1 MYFTHQLP
9 QQKQITMKAL
19 YILIIPALLTSC
31 SVLKFAQKSF
41 SDLPKS
47 EAVEMVSINKP
58 NADKAKIVEP
68 RHVDTLPPLSTTDFG
83 KNSVLST
90 RSTAALVT
98 TPDSEKLAP
107 IKYLKVGSRG
117 AAVLALEKRLTE
129 LDYDAG
135 KVDGYYDKQTR
146 QGVLAFQKYAELK
159 RTGTY
164 TQETQKALLEAVLP
178 KGLHPE
184 LGLPRIEIDIARQIL
199 LYFDEKGLNSII
211 AVSTGSNRNYCER
224 SKKSGQRVCGV
235 ALTPLGTFHIQR
247 KIPGWR
253 ESDLGKLY
261 NPLYFSDGFA
271 IHGAPLVPEYNAS
284 HGCVRISIATSVWFY
299 DAIKNGT
306 PVILFD

>member
-1 MYFTHQLP
+1 
-9 QQKQITMKAL
+9 MKAL
-19 YILIIPALLTSC
+19 YTLIVLALLTGC
-31 SVLKFAQKSF
+31 SSLKSMEKIS

-47 EAVEMVSINKP
+47 EVVKTAS
-58 NADKAKIVEP
+58 ADKVNTDKSKILVP
-68 RHVDTLPPLSTTDFG
+68 LHVDTLPPLSTTDLT
-83 KNSVLST
+83 KSTSVLPITST
-90 RSTAALVT
+90 V
-98 TPDSEKLAP
+98 EP
-107 IKYLKVGSRG
+107 IITFDPGKFFPFKVLKVGSRG
-117 AAVLALEKRLTE
+117 KAVLALEKRLAE

-164 TQETQKALLEAVLP
+164 TEETQKALDQAILP
-178 KGLHPE
+178 KGIHPE
-184 LGLPRIEIDIARQIL
+184 LGLPRIEIDLTRQVL
-199 LYFDEKGLNSII
+199 LFFDEKGLNSII
-211 AVSTGSNRNYCER
+211 AVSTGSNRKYCER
-224 SKKSGQRVCGV
+224 SKKSGKRVCGV
-235 ALTPLGTFHIQR
+235 ALTPRGTFYIQR

-261 NPLYFSDGFA
+261 NPLYFSGGFA

-284 HGCVRISIATSVWFY
+284 HGCVRISIATSIWFY